1 MKNCTGSLFLSAIR
15 EGMNRCLEEFAVYHC
30 GANGLIPKKKAVL
43 SNDNTAFFY
52 YKFKLL

>member
-1 MKNCTGSLFLSAIR
+1 
-15 EGMNRCLEEFAVYHC
+15 MNRYLEEFAVFHC

-52 YKFKLL
+52 YKFELL